1 VLAAQLAM
9 YSESALA
16 GSEPVF
22 LIVSF
27 DVEYSVDAGVLLEIG
42 NQVEADVT
50 SASQL
55 VLTFTAP
62 FCERQAVPALTVLL
76 NVSVPLE
83 RLVFEFESLLVRSA

>member
-1 VLAAQLAM
+1 VLAAQLGM

-27 DVEYSVDAGVLLEIG
+27 DIEYSVDTGALLEIG

-55 VLTFTAP
+55 VLTFTTP
-62 FCERQAVPALTVLL
+62 FWDRQAVPAFTVLL
-76 NVSVPLE
+76 NVSVPLA
-83 RLVFEFESLLVRSA
+83 RLAFGFESLLVKIA